1 MSFLRIHFRRTFQKE
16 RRKMEN
22 DYTAAKGAASYTD
35 NDIKAMKN
43 RGNRISG
50 LDGLR
55 TLAITGVTLFHMFPQ
70 TFKGGWLGVSL
81 FFVLTGFLLA
91 YTGEKGR
98 EKRSFSLLSYGWK
111 RIKRIYPS
119 LIIMILLTVGVYS
132 FFAPDIIKAVRPE
145 VLSVLLGFNNWWQ
158 IGQNADYFTRIASQ
172 SPFTHLWFLGIE
184 IQYYLL
190 WPLLYG
196 LYIGISKLLNPKAGT
211 VFFLLAGLGAMA
223 VMPYDFSEGMDMIRL
238 YYGTDTRI
246 YALLLGAAL
255 GFCISHKSLETTC
268 SPWKKKILSFLYGAA
283 LLVTGAGYLFLDGQL
298 SMVYEWAM
306 AAYTVLFLLLL
317 AWTADPSL
325 PMGKLMDNP
334 LFRWIGKYSYGLF
347 LWQYPVIFLFRYM
360 KWEDAMP
367 YGMEILEIALMALLA
382 LWTELLAGLF
392 TGHIHFSFHPRKTVI
407 QAAAILLI
415 SLPAFPFMAYGCR
428 GIWNSADSRVSDMGE
443 MKERFAENEKM
454 LEAQQVEAIPVPE
467 ETKTQSRPTLD
478 HVACMG
484 DSVMLGSAMALRD
497 VLPDCYIDA
506 KVSRYVGA
514 GLDIARQMDRM
525 GVLGNTVVIS
535 LGTNGPLDGQ
545 YEGQT
550 KGLLDYLGPDRH
562 IFWVTVHCPAT
573 GWQDSNNAYLRKIA
587 TEYPNVTLVDWQG
600 EVTKHPEWLGGDDI
614 HPNNE
619 GTAAYAGLIHDA
631 IAAKM

>member
-1 MSFLRIHFRRTFQKE
+1 
-16 RRKMEN
+16 
-22 DYTAAKGAASYTD
+22 
-35 NDIKAMKN
+35 
-43 RGNRISG
+43 
-50 LDGLR
+50 
-55 TLAITGVTLFHMFPQ
+55 
-70 TFKGGWLGVSL
+70 
-81 FFVLTGFLLA
+81 
-91 YTGEKGR
+91 
-98 EKRSFSLLSYGWK
+98 
-111 RIKRIYPS
+111 
-119 LIIMILLTVGVYS
+119 MILLTVGVYS

-211 VFFLLAGLGAMA
+211 AFFLLAGLGAMA
-223 VMPYDFSEGMDMIRL
+223 VMPYDFSEGMDMTRL
-238 YYGTDTRI
+238 YYGTDTRV

-268 SPWKKKILSFLYGAA
+268 SPLKKKILSFLYGAA
-283 LLVTGAGYLFLDGQL
+283 LLVTGAGYLFLDGRL

-334 LFRWIGKYSYGLF
+334 LFRWIGKYSYGIF

-360 KWEDAMP
+360 KWEGTMP
-367 YGMEILEIALMALLA
+367 YAMEALELLLILLLSV
-382 LWTELLAGLF
+382 WTELLSGLLSVPSRLF
-392 TGHIHFSFHPRKTVI
+392 LHPRKMAI

-428 GIWNSADSRVSDMGE
+428 GIWNSADSRAADMAE
-443 MKERFAENEKM
+443 MKEQFAENEKM
-454 LEAQQVEAIPVPE
+454 LEAQQTEAVPIPE
-467 ETKTQSRPTLD
+467 EKGAESRPALD
-478 HVACMG
+478 HVACIG

-514 GLDIARQMDRM
+514 GLDVARQMNQM
-525 GVLGNTVVIS
+525 GVLGNTVVVS

-545 YEGQT
+545 YEEET
-550 KGLLDYLGPDRH
+550 RGLLDYLGPDRH

-573 GWQDSNNAYLRKIA
+573 SWQDSNNAYLRQIA
-587 TEYPNVTLVDWQG
+587 RAYPNVTLVDWQG
-600 EVTKHPEWLGGDDI
+600 EVTKHPEWLGGDNI

-631 IAAKM
+631 IAAKMGGAA

>member
-1 MSFLRIHFRRTFQKE
+1 
-16 RRKMEN
+16 MEN

-35 NDIKAMKN
+35 NDIKAVKHG
-43 RGNRISG
+43 GNRISG

-70 TFKGGWLGVSL
+70 TIRGGWLGVSL

-98 EKRSFSLLSYGWK
+98 ASHGFSLLSYLWK

-119 LIIMILLTVGVYS
+119 LIIMILMTVGIYS
-132 FFAPDIIKAVRPE
+132 FFAPDIITAIRPE
-145 VLSVLLGFNNWWQ
+145 VLSVLLGVNNWWQ
-158 IGQNADYFTRIASQ
+158 IEQNADYFTRIASQ

-184 IQYYLL
+184 IQYYLI

-196 LYIGISKLLNPKAGT
+196 FYILIEKISGPKAGT
-211 VFFLLAGLGAMA
+211 AFFFLVGLGAMT
-223 VMPYDFSEGMDMIRL
+223 VMPYDFKEGMDMTRL
-238 YYGTDTRI
+238 YYGTDTRM

-255 GFCISHKSLETTC
+255 GLSHAHRAYDGESRNR
-268 SPWKKKILSFLYGAA
+268 KKTAISFLYMAGIVLTA
-283 LLVTGAGYLFLDGQL
+283 AGYFFLDGRL
-298 SMVYEWAM
+298 PAVYEWAM
-306 AAYTVLFLLLL
+306 AAYTILFLLLL
-317 AWTADPSL
+317 VWTADTSL
-325 PMGKLMDNP
+325 PFGKWMDNP
-334 LFRWIGKYSYGLF
+334 LFCWIGKYSYGIF

-360 KWEDAMP
+360 KWEGIMP
-367 YGMEILEIALMALLA
+367 YVMETAEIFLIVLLA
-382 LWTELLAGLF
+382 VWSSLVENLL
-392 TGHIHFSFHPRKTVI
+392 TGHIHFIGHPRKTFLK
-407 QAAAILLI
+407 ALAILLI
-415 SLPAFPFMAYGCR
+415 SLPAFPFMVYGCR
-428 GIWNSADSRVSDMGE
+428 GLWNSSTERVSDMGE

-454 LEAQQVEAIPVPE
+454 LENQQVEAIPVPE
-467 ETKTQSRPTLD
+467 ETKTKSHPTLD
-478 HVACMG
+478 HVACIG
-484 DSVMLGSAMALRD
+484 DSVMLGSAMDIHD

-514 GLDIARQMDRM
+514 GLGIARQMDQM

-587 TEYPNVTLVDWQG
+587 AEYPNVTLVDWQG

-631 IAAKM
+631 IAAKMGGAA

>member
-1 MSFLRIHFRRTFQKE
+1 
-16 RRKMEN
+16 MEN
-22 DYTAAKGAASYTD
+22 HLAAAKDAAL
-35 NDIKAMKN
+35 DIEKGQPLPLKN
-43 RGNRISG
+43 RGSRIAG

-70 TFKGGWLGVSL
+70 VFKGGWLGVSL
-81 FFVLTGFLLA
+81 FFVITGYLLA

-98 EKRSFSLLSYGWK
+98 ASHGFSLLSYLWK

-119 LIIMILLTVGVYS
+119 LIIMILMTVGIYS
-132 FFAPDIIKAVRPE
+132 FFAPDIITAIRPE
-145 VLSVLLGFNNWWQ
+145 VLSVLLGVNNWWQ
-158 IGQNADYFTRIASQ
+158 IEQNADYFTRIASQ

-184 IQYYLL
+184 IQYYLI

-196 LYIGISKLLNPKAGT
+196 FYILIEKISGPKAGT
-211 VFFLLAGLGAMA
+211 AFFFLVGLGAMT
-223 VMPYDFSEGMDMIRL
+223 VMPYDFKEGMDMTRL
-238 YYGTDTRI
+238 YYGTDTRM

-255 GFCISHKSLETTC
+255 GLSHAHRAYDGESRNR
-268 SPWKKKILSFLYGAA
+268 KKTAISFLYMAGIVLTA
-283 LLVTGAGYLFLDGQL
+283 AGYFFLDGRL
-298 SMVYEWAM
+298 PAVYEWAM
-306 AAYTVLFLLLL
+306 AAYTILFLLLL
-317 AWTADPSL
+317 VWTADTSL
-325 PMGKLMDNP
+325 PFGKWMDNP
-334 LFRWIGKYSYGLF
+334 LFCWIGKYSYGIF

-360 KWEDAMP
+360 KWEGIMP
-367 YGMEILEIALMALLA
+367 YVMETAEIFLIVLLA
-382 LWTELLAGLF
+382 VWSSLVENLL
-392 TGHIHFSFHPRKTVI
+392 TGHIHFIGHPRKTFLK
-407 QAAAILLI
+407 ALAILLI
-415 SLPAFPFMAYGCR
+415 SLPAFPFMVYGCR
-428 GIWNSADSRVSDMGE
+428 GIWNSSTERVSDMGE

-454 LEAQQVEAIPVPE
+454 LENQQVEAIPVPE
-467 ETKTQSRPTLD
+467 ETKAKSHPTLD
-478 HVACMG
+478 HVACIG
-484 DSVMLGSAMALRD
+484 DSVMLGSAMDIHD

-514 GLDIARQMDRM
+514 GLGIARQMDQM

-587 TEYPNVTLVDWQG
+587 AEYPNVTLVDWQG